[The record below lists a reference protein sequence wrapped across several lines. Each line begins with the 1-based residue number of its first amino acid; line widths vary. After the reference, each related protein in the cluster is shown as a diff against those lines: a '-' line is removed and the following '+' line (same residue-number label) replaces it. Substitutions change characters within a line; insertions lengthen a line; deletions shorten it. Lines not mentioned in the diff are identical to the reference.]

1 MLLYGLKALEDAI
14 DQWVKDGQGDLI
26 AMERENGSKIH
37 GVRGPDHIENP
48 WETIGEDKS
57 NIA

>member
-1 MLLYGLKALEDAI
+1 MLLYGLKAWEDAI

-48 WETIGEDKS
+48 
-57 NIA
+57 